1 MTEKEAL
8 ELFRKA
14 GAYLD
19 GHFLLTSG
27 LHSPAYVEKFQ
38 VLQYPETCDQLCAG
52 MAEPFKNKGV
62 TVVVGPA
69 LGAIV
74 LAYGVA
80 RALGVRG
87 IFLEREEGAFKLR
100 RGFAIKPEDKVL
112 VVEDVV
118 TTGKSVFEV
127 LDALK
132 AEKERGQIVGVAYL
146 VDRSS
151 GKAHFGVPQQALMNL
166 DLPTWTAEECP
177 LCKQGVEL
185 VKRGSRKI

>member
-1 MTEKEAL
+1 MKEEEAL

-52 MAEPFKNKGV
+52 MAEPFQGQGV

-69 LGAIV
+69 VGAIV

-100 RGFAIKPEDKVL
+100 RGFAIKPDDKVL

-132 AEKERGQIVGVAYL
+132 EEKERGQIVGVAYL
-146 VDRSS
+146 VDRSQ
-151 GKAHFGVPQQALMNL
+151 GKAIFGVPQQALMNL

-177 LCKQGVEL
+177 LCKQGIEL